1 MRRNFKAQFIQL
13 LKHWLCDMWSGVI
26 VENNQAFSVDQ
37 RQPQESQFLVHLIDL
52 LSILLRC
59 SGFTKIQKAV
69 VDRMGSRAR
78 NSNHDLFRGGARL
91 ALGSA
96 LELLLGPTTELAIA
110 SCCIKSTFSGMS
122 QSDQEMV
129 HCFCVG

>member
-78 NSNHDLFRGGARL
+78 NSNHDLFRGGVQGWL
-91 ALGSA
+91 WEVL
-96 LELLLGPTTELAIA
+96 
-110 SCCIKSTFSGMS
+110 
-122 QSDQEMV
+122 
-129 HCFCVG
+129 